1 MEKIMDRFET
11 VAAVIPCYNEASNIS
26 MVVKETRKH
35 ADLVIVVSDHST
47 DATELEAL
55 KAGATVINNTSAL
68 KGVGIATKIGIQ
80 AALKAKAGIIVT
92 LDGDGQHD
100 PAEIPLLINKMC
112 KESADI
118 VVGTRKL
125 QWKKMP
131 GYRRFGNNIIN
142 FTFNAG
148 NSGKTSDSMSGF
160 RAYRRH
166 VLLNIDFEENG
177 FEYVPEVLL
186 KAGRLAAWVVEVP
199 ISCVY
204 HGNFAMN
211 SSMRPV
217 EHGLRMVYTILKW
230 RLALAGSGSRCKEA
244 PAHQPLS
251 YQASEAPAQQS
262 INYQASEALPELET
276 ANRR

>member
-1 MEKIMDRFET
+1 M
-11 VAAVIPCYNEASNIS
+11 A
-26 MVVKETRKH
+26 
-35 ADLVIVVSDHST
+35 
-47 DATELEAL
+47 
-55 KAGATVINNTSAL
+55 NTIL
-68 KGVGIATKIGIQ
+68 R
-80 AALKAKAGIIVT
+80 
-92 LDGDGQHD
+92 
-100 PAEIPLLINKMC
+100 EIPLLVNQMR

-131 GYRRFGNNIIN
+131 GYRRFGNNMIN

-148 NSGKTSDSMSGF
+148 NSEKISDSMSGF

-186 KAGRLAAWVVEVP
+186 KARRLAARIVEVP
-199 ISCVY
+199 ISCLY
-204 HGNFAMN
+204 YRNFAMN

-217 EHGLRMVYTILKW
+217 EHGLRMVYAILKW
-230 RLALAGSGSRCKEA
+230 RLALVGSGSRSMAA
-244 PAHQPLS
+244 PAKQSIS
-251 YQASEAPAQQS
+251 YQTSER
-262 INYQASEALPELET
+262 LPELET